1 MFLLAATR
9 SPLLRRVGT
18 LETQAAEVGD
28 WHITTATDGTWSHT
42 WLDGARRRVREAV
55 AFDEGG
61 GQLAFAD
68 AMYDPAAS
76 AIEVDHHFI
85 SGKALYYHRN
95 ADGEFFVSTHIA
107 LLRDAG
113 VSLEEDRDRLP
124 EFFIY
129 RFITAPLTLFRGVR
143 RLPRGS
149 RLRVELTGQGCD
161 LHESAPYVPHVDSQA
176 PTERDGAARGSR
188 DRVLAAVDQ
197 LRPVADRVS
206 VLLSGGV
213 DSSLLFRSA
222 QRELGVSDSFA
233 AGFPFET
240 PKENEERQYSQSAA
254 AAFGARHHYF
264 EPTTEEYL
272 RGVVT
277 AIAAT
282 EEPLHH
288 LQTVLLHLLFASD
301 ELGGQRVVICGDGA
315 DNLFGLS
322 LHRWIQRWN
331 RQPLLFG
338 LASSAPVQPLLTAA
352 LRAMNRGGTF
362 RDVLASRVSP
372 NDIGHPMHVTW
383 QADMSGSLSWVER
396 HLHST
401 MHDVIANPVESLR
414 PYGPHNTADMLAL
427 RSMTGDTLATQGLWS
442 KVGEAAGHILHYPFN
457 DAALTD
463 YAFSLPW
470 SLKSDPPKLVLRDAA
485 RLLDVPDFVLS
496 RPKRGFGVRP
506 ERWALPG
513 GVFEPLLS
521 LAAAVYDERELRDL
535 QTPEPLT
542 AFTLWNAIN
551 HAIWRR
557 LWIDGEP
564 TDRLLGELDEAIGRR
579 RLLAAS

>member
-9 SPLLRRVGT
+9 SPLPHTVGT
-18 LETQAAEVGD
+18 LDTHAVEQDD
-28 WHITTATDGTWSHT
+28 WHITTATDGTWSHA
-42 WLDGARRRVREAV
+42 WPDGALRHVREAV
-55 AFDEGG
+55 ACNEGG
-61 GQLAFAD
+61 GQLAFIHAS
-68 AMYDPAAS
+68 YDPARS
-76 AIEVDHHFI
+76 AIEIDHHFI
-85 SGKALYYHRN
+85 SGKALYYHRS
-95 ADGEFFVSTHIA
+95 AIGEFFVSTHIS

-113 VSLEEDRDRLP
+113 VVLEEDSDRLP

-129 RFITAPLTLFRGVR
+129 RFITPPLTLFRGVR

-149 RLRVELTGQGCD
+149 SLGVEITGAGCEV
-161 LHESAPYVPHVDSQA
+161 HESAPYIPRVDSPA
-176 PTERDGAARGSR
+176 SADRDLAARESR

-233 AGFPFET
+233 SGFPFET
-240 PKENEERQYSQSAA
+240 PKENEERLYSQSAA
-254 AAFGARHHYF
+254 HAFGARHHYF
-264 EPTTEEYL
+264 EPTTAEYL

-277 AIAAT
+277 AIAAA

-301 ELGGQRVVICGDGA
+301 ELGEERVVICGDGA

-338 LASSAPVQPLLTAA
+338 LAARTPVQPVLAAA
-352 LRAMNRGGTF
+352 LRAVNRGGTF
-362 RDVLASRVSP
+362 REVLGSRVGP
-372 NDIGHPMHVTW
+372 GDIAHPLHVTW
-383 QADMSGSLSWVER
+383 QADMSGSIAWVEE
-396 HLHST
+396 HLGAT
-401 MHDVIANPVESLR
+401 MRDVIANPVDSLR
-414 PYGPHNTADMLAL
+414 PYGPRSTADVLAL
-427 RSMTGDTLATQGLWS
+427 RSMTGDTLATQGVWS

-485 RLLDVPDFVLS
+485 RLVDVPDFVLN

-513 GVFEPLLS
+513 GVFEPLLA
-521 LAAAVYDERELRDL
+521 LATDVYEEHDLREL
-535 QTPEPLT
+535 QTAEPLS

-557 LWIDGEP
+557 LWIDRDPVEQ
-564 TDRLLGELDEAIGRR
+564 LLDELDEVMERR
-579 RLLAAS
+579 PLRAVS